1 MRRVHVSSGGRFTTG
16 KTEPA
21 QSTYNFVGSRCGE
34 EGRCDDAGKCKLH
47 REKDLVEDL
56 FYGMCAWC
64 GGAEV
69 ERR

>member
-1 MRRVHVSSGGRFTTG
+1 VRRVHVSSGGRFITG

-47 REKDLVEDL
+47 REKDLIEFVL
-56 FYGMCAWC
+56 
-64 GGAEV
+64 
-69 ERR
+69 